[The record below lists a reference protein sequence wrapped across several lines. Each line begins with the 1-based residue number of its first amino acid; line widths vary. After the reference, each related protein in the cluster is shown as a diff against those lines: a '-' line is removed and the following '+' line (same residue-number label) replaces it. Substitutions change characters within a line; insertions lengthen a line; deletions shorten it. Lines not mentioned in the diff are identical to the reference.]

1 MWVCHVT
8 IHWFIKA
15 SPINCKQSPNQGV
28 LPIHRDLTYT
38 IHVHVHI
45 HIHLHIHIH
54 IHRHIHTTKKY
65 IYIHVHTC
73 TYIYR
78 HIHLCIHVHVCIL
91 YILYIYTHI
100 RDSLVKSPQWEP
112 SIPQQLNTNVI
123 RGACETCT
131 TSCKRGQL
139 LWIRWQVL
147 KHCKELSIRLYPYIY
162 IWLYMYT
169 YPKSGMG
176 ISVFIPMLCFFEVRQ
191 YGVLHQ
197 AAFHGDIEVLRQ
209 LLEDYKANV
218 KLLTKAEKCDA
229 MWGHQWI
236 TTQYIMITMI
246 YLLHKIP
253 RLSFLVPSVFRCSQG
268 MRRSQ
273 NVWINLP
280 KALENLNR
288 AIFHS
293 AKRSCIE
300 DGKTALQIAESAGQE
315 AAIKYLEAGHKRC
328 TSHCATM
335 NEFPLLLATH
345 ECNKVQTSGWA
356 MGRITTK
363 QSSKAN
369 QRMLVV
375 KHHSW

>member
-1 MWVCHVT
+1 
-8 IHWFIKA
+8 
-15 SPINCKQSPNQGV
+15 
-28 LPIHRDLTYT
+28 
-38 IHVHVHI
+38 
-45 HIHLHIHIH
+45 
-54 IHRHIHTTKKY
+54 
-65 IYIHVHTC
+65 
-73 TYIYR
+73 
-78 HIHLCIHVHVCIL
+78 
-91 YILYIYTHI
+91 
-100 RDSLVKSPQWEP
+100 
-112 SIPQQLNTNVI
+112 
-123 RGACETCT
+123 
-131 TSCKRGQL
+131 
-139 LWIRWQVL
+139 
-147 KHCKELSIRLYPYIY
+147 
-162 IWLYMYT
+162 MYT

-176 ISVFIPMLCFFEVRQ
+176 ISVFIPMPCFFEVRQ

-229 MWGHQWI
+229 MWGHRWI
-236 TTQYIMITMI
+236 TTQYIMITMITMI

-328 TSHCATM
+328 TSHC